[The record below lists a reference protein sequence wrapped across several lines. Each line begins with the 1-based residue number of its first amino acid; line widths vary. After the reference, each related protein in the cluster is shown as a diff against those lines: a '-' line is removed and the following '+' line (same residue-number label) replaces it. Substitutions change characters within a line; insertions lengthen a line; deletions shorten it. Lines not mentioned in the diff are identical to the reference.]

1 MIQDAQRQWGYL
13 ASAIMAVIIGWSLDE
28 DYDFDTLMGMVLTGS
43 ILLSLLSLSTT
54 VSPADPAL
62 LGVQHL
68 VVDDDQLL
76 APAGEHSPLLKSTQD
91 LSTTT
96 TVISYSERP
105 PLSNRFYRPYCLFNE
120 QLSHISEEEDSS
132 QLQRVASDASA
143 RQYANSTIEE
153 EESAT
158 ATAAAA
164 VAEIPDIESVCSSG
178 QYWAA
183 NTTASTTANNIHDD
197 ELFNFVP
204 SLPLVLFPSPTPES
218 PMIALAATVLA
229 FPDDE
234 PDTGPMFVICL
245 LTTMALLGIASAAVN
260 ALMYI
265 YLHDNLGLPMHLV
278 GLVGML
284 DIAAHVAARHL
295 VRWVREE
302 GTSTRRGSFI
312 YILKLFSQLV
322 HRCRYLVTIVH
333 LLLFACLLGY
343 SCLRP
348 GHVVVHAAAVAL
360 QIMQSK

>member
-28 DYDFDTLMGMVLTGS
+28 DHDFDTLMGMVLTGS

-158 ATAAAA
+158 ATAAA

-245 LTTMALLGIASAAVN
+245 LTTMALLGIASAVVN

-322 HRCRYLVTIVH
+322 HRCRHLVTIVH